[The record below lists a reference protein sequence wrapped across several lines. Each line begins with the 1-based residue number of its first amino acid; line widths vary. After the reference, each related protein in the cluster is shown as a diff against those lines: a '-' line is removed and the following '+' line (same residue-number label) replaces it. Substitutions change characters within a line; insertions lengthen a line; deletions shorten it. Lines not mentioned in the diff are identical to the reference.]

1 MCVEEEAIGGPI
13 DREQDSQRGMAAQYS
28 QYMPI
33 IFLILQEMDL
43 LEDDAV
49 VYKLIGPALIKQEVA
64 EAKDTVSKRLDYIA
78 REM

>member
-1 MCVEEEAIGGPI
+1 
-13 DREQDSQRGMAAQYS
+13 
-28 QYMPI
+28 MPI
-33 IFLILQEMDL
+33 IVLILQEMDL